1 MTFYSLLKTIHISCA
16 ILSLSGFV
24 LRGIW
29 MMRASPLLRHP
40 LTKRLPH
47 VIDTLLLASALI
59 MAYSS
64 AQYPFQQP
72 WLTAKLCA
80 LIVYILLGMMALR
93 FGKTVNIRVLAWV
106 LAVLVFLYIVLVAL
120 TRNSI
125 PFFS

>member
-1 MTFYSLLKTIHISCA
+1 MTFYSLLKIIHISCV

-29 MMRASPLLRHP
+29 MMQFSPLLRHP

-47 VIDTLLLASALI
+47 VIDTLLLASALV
-59 MAYSS
+59 MAYLS
-64 AQYPFQQP
+64 AQYPFQQT
-72 WLTAKLCA
+72 WLTAKLFA

-93 FGKTVNIRVLAWV
+93 FGKTVKVRVLAWG

-120 TRNSI
+120 TKNST